1 VPTSGK
7 APRKRILVTG
17 GAGFIGSNL
26 IRLLLAERPDVE
38 VVNLDAL
45 TYAGNLANLRDVPPD
60 RYSFVHGDICDPDA
74 VRVAMSGVS
83 AVMHLAAETHVDRS
97 IHGAAPFVRTNVLGT
112 QTLLAAALEAKVR
125 FLHCSTDEVY
135 GELPWHDPDAPGP
148 RERFTEDTPLEPR
161 SPYSASKAASD
172 HLALAF
178 HRTYG
183 LEVVV
188 TRCSNNY
195 GPYQFPEK
203 LIPLC
208 VTNAI
213 EGRKLPVY
221 GDGLNV
227 RDWIHVEDHC
237 RGMIAALERGG
248 VGRVYNFGG
257 NAERTNLL
265 VVRRILAA
273 LGRGEEAIEFVRDR
287 LGHDRR
293 YAVDS
298 SRAQAEL
305 GWTPRVTF
313 EQGLDET
320 VAWYEANSK
329 WWHSVKSGEY
339 RTYYDR
345 QYGSGSATPGTQEGL
360 S

>member
-1 VPTSGK
+1 M
-7 APRKRILVTG
+7 TG

-26 IRLLLAERPDVE
+26 IRLLLAEREDVE
-38 VVNLDAL
+38 VVDLDLL
-45 TYAGNLANLRDVPPD
+45 TYAGNPANLADVDPD
-60 RYSFVHGDICDPDA
+60 RHRLVHGDVCDPA
-74 VRVAMSGVS
+74 VVASALEGVD

-97 IHGAAPFVRTNVLGT
+97 IQSGAPFVRTNVLGT
-112 QTLLAAALEAKVR
+112 QTLLAAALEAKVPR

-135 GELPWHDPDAPGP
+135 GELPWQDPDAPGP
-148 RERFTEDTPLEPR
+148 RERFTEDTPIQPR

-172 HLALAF
+172 HLALAY

-183 LEVVV
+183 LDVVV

-208 VTNAI
+208 VTHAL
-213 EGRKLPVY
+213 EGLPLPVY

-237 RGMIAALERGG
+237 RGMIAALERGAA
-248 VGRVYNFGG
+248 GRVYNFGG
-257 NAERTNLL
+257 DAERTNLQ

-273 LGRGEEAIEFVRDR
+273 TGRGEDSIRFVKDR
-287 LGHDRR
+287 PGHDRR

-298 SRAQAEL
+298 ARARREL
-305 GWTPRVTF
+305 GWVPRVAF
-313 EQGLDET
+313 ERGLDET
-320 VAWYEANSK
+320 VAWYRDHAD
-329 WWHSVKSGEY
+329 WWRAVKSGAY
-339 RTYYDR
+339 REYYDR
-345 QYGSGSATPGTQEGL
+345 QYRA
-360 S
+360 